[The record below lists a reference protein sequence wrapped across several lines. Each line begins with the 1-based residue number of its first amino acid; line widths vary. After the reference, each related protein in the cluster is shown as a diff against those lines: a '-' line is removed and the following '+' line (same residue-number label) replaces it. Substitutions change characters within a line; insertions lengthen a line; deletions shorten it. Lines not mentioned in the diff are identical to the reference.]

1 MWIKHGEN
9 TVKRVSENNENM
21 LLLVN
26 NNLPVDN
33 AVTLLGNMKMTK
45 KEALLKAAENKV
57 RQGGYSNFSFR
68 ELANEVGIK
77 SASVHYHFPT
87 KADLGAELAHQYT
100 NSFLAALGDP
110 ANIKA
115 SGINPIDVYTQLFR
129 SALITDDK
137 MCLCGLLG
145 AQSESLPDKV
155 RLEVKRF
162 FNENLTWLTVAHTAN
177 GEQDPAQ
184 AAVVTISLLEGA
196 MMISKALNDHSYF
209 ETVTQ

>member
-1 MWIKHGEN
+1 
-9 TVKRVSENNENM
+9 
-21 LLLVN
+21 
-26 NNLPVDN
+26 
-33 AVTLLGNMKMTK
+33 MTK
-45 KEALLKAAENKV
+45 KEALLKAAEDKV

-68 ELANEVGIK
+68 ELADQVGIK

-110 ANIKA
+110 ASIKA
-115 SGINPIDVYTQLFR
+115 SNINPIDVYTGLFR

-162 FNENLTWLTVAHTAN
+162 FNENLAWLTAAHTAN
-177 GEQDPAQ
+177 GEDNPAQ
-184 AAVVTISLLEGA
+184 AAITTISLLEGA

-209 ETVTQ
+209 EIVTQ

>member
-1 MWIKHGEN
+1 
-9 TVKRVSENNENM
+9 
-21 LLLVN
+21 
-26 NNLPVDN
+26 
-33 AVTLLGNMKMTK
+33 MTK
-45 KEALLKAAENKV
+45 KEALLKVAEGKV
-57 RQGGYSNFSFR
+57 RLGGYSNFSFR

-100 NSFLAALGDP
+100 DSFLAALGEP
-110 ANIKA
+110 VRIQANGK
-115 SGINPIDVYTQLFR
+115 NPIDVYTQLFR
-129 SALITDDK
+129 SALIIDDK

-162 FNENLTWLTVAHTAN
+162 FNENLAWLHAAHTAN
-177 GEQDPAQ
+177 GENDPRK
-184 AAVVTISLLEGA
+184 AAITTISLLEGA

-209 ETVTQ
+209 ENVTQ